1 MFTTLFCQNKLYNF
15 DIYIQ
20 HNGILTVVSYY
31 TTDATGGAGTAYP
44 SGAPEFTPCFYW
56 GSCYAIFSYMSM
68 FVDRCLFL
76 NTFFLLAIVLS
87 VLRYTDSDYPLW
99 YLQTLLT

>member
-76 NTFFLLAIVLS
+76 NTFFSFSHCIVCS
-87 VLRYTDSDYPLW
+87 SIYGF
-99 YLQTLLT
+99 